1 MKSLSNVLMKGLAAV
16 LPIGLTI
23 YFVWWLATTA
33 ESLMHGVI
41 TLVIPPE
48 RYYPGMGIL
57 AGLLLLFAVGSLV
70 NAYLA
75 RRLFALMEE
84 QMSRIPVVKTVYSA
98 IRDITRLLPA
108 GGKKRDLQSVV
119 VYQIGEVRLLGFV
132 TRDELPELE
141 AQAGGLDLVAVYFPM
156 SYMVGGY
163 TIFVPKSSVQPLD
176 MPVEAAMRLALTG
189 GMATTSGGTAA
200 AGVPVTASLLAA
212 RGGAPA
218 DARPAP
224 AGGPLA
230 SARPAESGTRNV
242 TTSG

>member
-16 LPIGLTI
+16 LPIGLTL

-33 ESLMHGVI
+33 ESLMHGFI
-41 TLVIPPE
+41 TRVIPEE

-57 AGLLLLFAVGSLV
+57 AGLLLLFAAGSLV

-75 RRLFALMEE
+75 RRLFTLMEE
-84 QMSRIPVVKTVYSA
+84 QMARIPVVKTVYSA
-98 IRDITRLLPA
+98 VRDITRLLPA
-108 GGKKRDLQSVV
+108 GDKKRDLQSVV
-119 VYQIGEVRLLGFV
+119 IYQIGEVRLLGFV
-132 TRDELPELE
+132 TRDELPEME
-141 AQAGGLDLVAVYFPM
+141 AQAGGIDLVAVYFPM

-189 GMATTSGGTAA
+189 GMATTSYGPAA
-200 AGVPVTASLLAA
+200 AGTPVTASLLAT
-212 RGGAPA
+212 A
-218 DARPAP
+218 DASRSSPAP
-224 AGGPLA
+224 AA
-230 SARPAESGTRNV
+230 SASPAESGTRSV

>member
-33 ESLMHGVI
+33 ESLMHGFI
-41 TLVIPPE
+41 TLVIPEE

-57 AGLLLLFAVGSLV
+57 AGLLMLFAAGSLV

-75 RRLFALMEE
+75 RRLFTLMEE
-84 QMSRIPVVKTVYSA
+84 QMARIPVVKTVYSA
-98 IRDITRLLPA
+98 VRDITRLLPA
-108 GGKKRDLQSVV
+108 SDEKRDLQSVV
-119 VYQIGEVRLLGFV
+119 IYQIGEVRLLGFV
-132 TRDELPELE
+132 TRDELPEME
-141 AQAGGLDLVAVYFPM
+141 AQAGGIDLVAVYFPM

-189 GMATTSGGTAA
+189 GMATTSYGPATAGA
-200 AGVPVTASLLAA
+200 PVTAASGAGAGRAPSTAPPAA
-212 RGGAPA
+212 
-218 DARPAP
+218 
-224 AGGPLA
+224 A
-230 SARPAESGTRNV
+230 SPAESGTRSV